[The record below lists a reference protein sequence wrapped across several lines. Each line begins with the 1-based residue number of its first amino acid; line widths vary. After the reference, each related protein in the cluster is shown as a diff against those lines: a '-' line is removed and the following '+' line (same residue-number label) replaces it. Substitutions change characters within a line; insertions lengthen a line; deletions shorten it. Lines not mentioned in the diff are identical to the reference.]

1 MAILFPDTAG
11 QATDGSFTH
20 TEGGLTWIWNGSSW
34 RSSGGTLDTY
44 ALPTASTTVLGGVKV
59 DGSTVTINNDGVI
72 SSAGGGGGGG
82 GGGTSLGTRQDFN
95 NSTSATHANDVD
107 ESIVITAY
115 KSYALLKL
123 SVSHPAW
130 VRIYPTS
137 AARTAD
143 ASRTISEDPTPG
155 SGVIAEVIT
164 TGVNE
169 DVLFTPALIGF
180 NDDATPST
188 NVYLAVMNKS
198 GGQQSISVEMTVLQ
212 LEA

>member
-1 MAILFPDTAG
+1 M
-11 QATDGSFTH
+11 
-20 TEGGLTWIWNGSSW
+20 
-34 RSSGGTLDTY
+34 
-44 ALPTASTTVLGGVKV
+44 GGVKV
-59 DGSTVTINNDGVI
+59 DGSTVTISNGVI
-72 SSAGGGGGGG
+72 SSAGGGGEG
-82 GGGTSLGTRQDFN
+82 GGGTSLGTRQDFT

-107 ESIVITAY
+107 EGMVITAY

-123 SVSHPAW
+123 NVSHPAW

-143 ASRTISEDPTPG
+143 GSRSISEDPTPG
-155 SGVIAEVIT
+155 SGVIAEAIT
-164 TGVNE
+164 TGTNE

-180 NDDATPST
+180 NDDGTPST

-198 GGQQSISVEMTVLQ
+198 GGQQSITVDMTVLQ